1 MSLYF
6 IIITTLTELMEFML
20 CHFLKGIIGTSSGT
34 LWYVNWDER
43 TSIRLVSGH
52 AQKVSIASLK
62 DL

>member
-1 MSLYF
+1 
-6 IIITTLTELMEFML
+6 MEFML
-20 CHFLKGIIGTSSGT
+20 CHFLKGTIGTSSGT